1 MNIGELH
8 RYASLLGKKIVNVE
22 SIELEYELTRLAFK
36 NRDSVILATLKGHG
50 ETPVYSNL
58 LTRREDIVKLLGVN
72 SIEEAYVKI
81 ERALSPNIQLETIN
95 FNDVFEEVDVDFY
108 RIPFV
113 KFFREDGGH
122 YLSSSI
128 YIICYEG
135 ICNASYHRTMRL
147 SRDTVALRI
156 VPRHLNY
163 LVSKYFEKGRD
174 APVALVLG
182 LDPIQEFAAATTPP
196 LGVFEVEVGA
206 ALGGESRIVKTPRYG
221 IPVPASASIIIEGVI
236 SRDKRA
242 SEGPFTDILLLAD
255 VVREQPVF
263 IAEKMYVA
271 RRRPLLVH
279 GIIPGLWEHWLLM
292 GLPREAHMYVELK
305 RVVPCVKTVRLT
317 EAGGMWLHAV
327 VSVTRKCSEGDAKLA
342 GITAISAHPSI
353 KHVVVVDEDIDVD
366 DPNMVEWAIATR
378 MKGGDDIHIIRD
390 IRGSTLE
397 PRSRDGIGDKV
408 VFLAITPRNEPYE
421 KYKRVEIP

>member
-1 MNIGELH
+1 
-8 RYASLLGKKIVNVE
+8 
-22 SIELEYELTRLAFK
+22 
-36 NRDSVILATLKGHG
+36 
-50 ETPVYSNL
+50 
-58 LTRREDIVKLLGVN
+58 
-72 SIEEAYVKI
+72 
-81 ERALSPNIQLETIN
+81 
-95 FNDVFEEVDVDFY
+95 
-108 RIPFV
+108 
-113 KFFREDGGH
+113 
-122 YLSSSI
+122 
-128 YIICYEG
+128 
-135 ICNASYHRTMRL
+135 
-147 SRDTVALRI
+147 
-156 VPRHLNY
+156 
-163 LVSKYFEKGRD
+163 
-174 APVALVLG
+174 
-182 LDPIQEFAAATTPP
+182 
-196 LGVFEVEVGA
+196 
-206 ALGGESRIVKTPRYG
+206 
-221 IPVPASASIIIEGVI
+221 
-236 SRDKRA
+236 
-242 SEGPFTDILLLAD
+242 
-255 VVREQPVF
+255 
-263 IAEKMYVA
+263 
-271 RRRPLLVH
+271 
-279 GIIPGLWEHWLLM
+279 M